1 MRMMTF
7 VVPLLKYS
15 NAVRDYFIETLRKA
29 MYQSDLSTRQAAV
42 HGFCV
47 ILKEL
52 RNNNSCRSGAGLG
65 GSQFNI
71 SGYSLM
77 SQQLVSTP
85 NNPQRHFDMCV
96 LEIIG
101 ILRKCFNQTYEIKKM
116 LYDGLTNAV
125 ELNAKLTPHILLF
138 LESHFRDYIC
148 ILDSQVRIKFEKCIA
163 EKCVDGIPTV
173 QIWDH
178 FGKLLQL
185 IGRCIIK
192 CDENSLDFE
201 TGDLKEL
208 FDSVIDRVDTI
219 KLEQLGLVS
228 VGQRVSSTQM
238 GNQLLHLQAAGGP
251 LNYQMSQIGVQYLNC
266 LEGLMY
272 YEVTQS
278 LITEK
283 SLTTIIRL
291 YEIHAKNSEKLLV
304 SSLRKLCVCVT
315 NTLIHAKLTYSAESF
330 DEQQKIRQEEVGRG
344 RQ

>member
-7 VVPLLKYS
+7 IVPLLKIS
-15 NAVRDYFIETLRKA
+15 NTIRDYFIETLRKA

-52 RNNNSCRSGAGLG
+52 RSNSTFRGTTGLN

-77 SQQLVSTP
+77 SQQHMSNT
-85 NNPQRHFDMCV
+85 NNPYRHFDMCV

-125 ELNAKLTPHILLF
+125 ELNSKLTPHILLF
-138 LESHFRDYIC
+138 LESYFRDYIC
-148 ILDSQVRIKFEKCIA
+148 IMNNQVRIKFDKCIA
-163 EKCVDGIPTV
+163 EKCIDGIPTV

-192 CDENSLDFE
+192 CDEHSLDFE
-201 TGDLKEL
+201 TDDLKEL
-208 FDSVIDRVDTI
+208 FEQLIERIDTI
-219 KLEQLGLVS
+219 TLEQLGLVS
-228 VGQRVSSTQM
+228 F
-238 GNQLLHLQAAGGP
+238 
-251 LNYQMSQIGVQYLNC
+251 C
-266 LEGLMY
+266 
-272 YEVTQS
+272 
-278 LITEK
+278 
-283 SLTTIIRL
+283 
-291 YEIHAKNSEKLLV
+291 
-304 SSLRKLCVCVT
+304 C
-315 NTLIHAKLTYSAESF
+315 
-330 DEQQKIRQEEVGRG
+330 
-344 RQ
+344 